1 MKMNTK
7 QIFINKLNLKTMQ
20 KPVYSSTY
28 VKSDTIS
35 VYIGQPK
42 KRILIAPNEWYKP
55 SEEYMEFKNKMKLN
69 NPIKARQEKFYRT
82 NRIAQVMGNVL
93 DDIICTSDKF
103 VK

>member
-1 MKMNTK
+1 
-7 QIFINKLNLKTMQ
+7 MQ

-55 SEEYMEFKNKMKLN
+55 SEEYIEFKNKMKLN
-69 NPIKARQEKFYRT
+69 NPVKARQEKFYRT

-93 DDIICTSDKF
+93 DEIICTSDKF

>member
-69 NPIKARQEKFYRT
+69 NPVKARQEKFYRT

>member
-69 NPIKARQEKFYRT
+69 NPVKARQEKFYRT
-82 NRIAQVMGNVL
+82 NRIAQVVGNVL
-93 DDIICTSDKF
+93 DEIICTSDKF

>member
-1 MKMNTK
+1 MKMSTK
-7 QIFINKLNLKTMQ
+7 QIFINNLNLKTMQ

-69 NPIKARQEKFYRT
+69 NPVKARQEKFYRT

-93 DDIICTSDKF
+93 DEIICTSDKF

>member
-55 SEEYMEFKNKMKLN
+55 SEEYMEMKNKMKLN
-69 NPIKARQEKFYRT
+69 NPVKARQEKFYKT
-82 NRIAQVMGNVL
+82 NKVAQVMGNVL
-93 DDIICTSDKF
+93 DEIICTSDKF

>member
-1 MKMNTK
+1 
-7 QIFINKLNLKTMQ
+7 MQ

-55 SEEYMEFKNKMKLN
+55 SEEYMEMKNKMKLN
-69 NPIKARQEKFYRT
+69 NPVKARQEKFYKT
-82 NRIAQVMGNVL
+82 NKVAQVMGNVL
-93 DDIICTSDKF
+93 DEIICTSDKF

>member
-69 NPIKARQEKFYRT
+69 NPVKARQEKFYRT

-93 DDIICTSDKF
+93 DEIICTSDKF

>member
-1 MKMNTK
+1 
-7 QIFINKLNLKTMQ
+7 MQ

-69 NPIKARQEKFYRT
+69 NPVKARQEKFYKT

-93 DDIICTSDKF
+93 DEIICTSDKF

>member
-1 MKMNTK
+1 
-7 QIFINKLNLKTMQ
+7 MQ

-69 NPIKARQEKFYRT
+69 NPVKARQEKFYRT

-93 DDIICTSDKF
+93 DEIICTSDKF